1 MNLLLSGSDIEK
13 ARTVHAA
20 RAFFFARPYSQGRFQ
35 QSAVHLQSHQQQVAQ
50 ALVDYRD
57 PVAHTRMARMHG
69 RSRISLDDLHSDPRW
84 EQAVA
89 AVKGYEQSP
98 ELELDL

>member
-1 MNLLLSGSDIEK
+1 MVLVCNQREQ
-13 ARTVHAA
+13 A
-20 RAFFFARPYSQGRFQ
+20 
-35 QSAVHLQSHQQQVAQ
+35 QQVAQ

-69 RSRISLDDLHSDPRW
+69 RSKVSLDDLHSDTRW

-89 AVKGYEQSP
+89 AVKGYEESP
-98 ELELDL
+98 ELDLDL

>member
-1 MNLLLSGSDIEK
+1 
-13 ARTVHAA
+13 
-20 RAFFFARPYSQGRFQ
+20 
-35 QSAVHLQSHQQQVAQ
+35 
-50 ALVDYRD
+50 
-57 PVAHTRMARMHG
+57 MHG

-98 ELELDL
+98 ELDLDL